1 MMEMIAYDFWAQH
14 DNNVMEMTDMMEM
27 MEMKWREKFSYIE
40 HPLAFTKVRSS
51 YNPKKSP

>member
-1 MMEMIAYDFWAQH
+1 MEMMEYQLSADMI
-14 DNNVMEMTDMMEM
+14 EMMEV

-51 YNPKKSP
+51 YNPTKKSP